1 MLGVHLGEVIIMG
14 LASFRLTR
22 LIVYDKIFEFI
33 RRPFFDE
40 LSEMSE
46 SGETEVYYVPKP
58 KGIKN
63 IIGEMLS
70 CYWCFGIWATLF
82 LLLLDWFAPA
92 AGNILILLLAVA
104 AVGSIIETAI
114 TRLLDH

>member
-1 MLGVHLGEVIIMG
+1 MLGVHLEEVVIMG

-22 LIVYDKIFEFI
+22 LVVYDKICEFI

-40 LSEMSE
+40 LSEINE
-46 SGETEVYYVPKP
+46 SGETEVYYIPKP

-63 IIGEMLS
+63 IIGELLS

-82 LLLLDWFAPA
+82 LLLLYWLAPA
-92 AGNILILLLAVA
+92 AGNIFIILLAAA

-114 TRLLDH
+114 SRVFDS